1 MAWIHHQ
8 SVVEGL
14 EGCKSNDENDVF
26 IAESMHSP
34 YGPASSPG
42 RQDAPGEQAQHAA
55 ADQIGEQPEEEDAED
70 EGGVADFFSLMS
82 DLELEECLRL
92 ILPIVKLDP
101 NKYLIGTKVRQVQIK
116 NDSLLARVGGGF
128 MEMDQMLAQEAKIQ
142 CVQILMQMEKKE
154 QTFQET
160 MVEILEQKRADLN
173 VINRFLR
180 ETKKVSIPFYE
191 LVNAV
196 R

>member
-1 MAWIHHQ
+1 
-8 SVVEGL
+8 
-14 EGCKSNDENDVF
+14 
-26 IAESMHSP
+26 
-34 YGPASSPG
+34 
-42 RQDAPGEQAQHAA
+42 
-55 ADQIGEQPEEEDAED
+55 
-70 EGGVADFFSLMS
+70 
-82 DLELEECLRL
+82 
-92 ILPIVKLDP
+92 
-101 NKYLIGTKVRQVQIK
+101 
-116 NDSLLARVGGGF
+116 
-128 MEMDQMLAQEAKIQ
+128 
-142 CVQILMQMEKKE
+142 MEKKE

>member
-1 MAWIHHQ
+1 
-8 SVVEGL
+8 
-14 EGCKSNDENDVF
+14 
-26 IAESMHSP
+26 
-34 YGPASSPG
+34 
-42 RQDAPGEQAQHAA
+42 
-55 ADQIGEQPEEEDAED
+55 
-70 EGGVADFFSLMS
+70 MS

-142 CVQILMQMEKKE
+142 CVQILIQMEKKE

-160 MVEILEQKRADLN
+160 MVEILEQKRADLS

-191 LVNAV
+191 LVSAV
-196 R
+196 RAREKVKQQ